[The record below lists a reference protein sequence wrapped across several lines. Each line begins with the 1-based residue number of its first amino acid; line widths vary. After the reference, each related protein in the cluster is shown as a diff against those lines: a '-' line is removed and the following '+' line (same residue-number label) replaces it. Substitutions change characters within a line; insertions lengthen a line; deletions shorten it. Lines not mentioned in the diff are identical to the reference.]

1 MSGSLGREASSPSPT
16 FQAGSSLSLSASSLP
31 GGIVG
36 SGSRASSGSPTPSQA
51 GTGPIKEP
59 KTKEAQ
65 LVAHLHAKLVA
76 LLIASRA
83 VPAQATR
90 KRKPDVWFNLEL
102 WEPEGAKE
110 ASSPW
115 RVDLGTSSTR
125 GFASQP
131 GVAPPNRM
139 VIEVVARG
147 GRLRVGDGR
156 GGFKEVDA
164 RDGVLLET
172 WSLSRT

>member
-1 MSGSLGREASSPSPT
+1 MSGTLGREASSPSL
-16 FQAGSSLSLSASSLP
+16 QAGSSLSMSTSSLP
-31 GGIVG
+31 GGVLAG

-65 LVAHLHAKLVA
+65 LVAQLHAKLVA

-83 VPAQATR
+83 VPVQATR
-90 KRKPDVWFNLEL
+90 KRKPDVWFNLQL

-110 ASSPW
+110 ASAPW

-125 GFASQP
+125 DLASQP
-131 GVAPPNRM
+131 AITGPPNRM